1 MRAQKRKFIVHER
14 ECIDALEKIAD
25 DVCSIRCGKLGA
37 IEAICN
43 IQIYLDEISWD
54 SDGGLVFID
63 NRFAMQP
70 PQPELAT
77 ATLPNTP
84 VGEIAGEVAVR
95 KMKFHRCR
103 ILGRDSSVTEMPSVP
118 HVMFDSDA

>member
-25 DVCSIRCGKLGA
+25 DVCSSRCGKLGA

-43 IQIYLDEISWD
+43 IQVYLDDISWD
-54 SDGGLVFID
+54 SDGGPVFIG

-84 VGEIAGEVAVR
+84 VGDVAGAGSGRQENEI
-95 KMKFHRCR
+95 
-103 ILGRDSSVTEMPSVP
+103 SSESVIQNQGQKCDRP
-118 HVMFDSDA
+118 

>member
-43 IQIYLDEISWD
+43 IQVYLDDISWD
-54 SDGGLVFID
+54 SDGGPVFIG

-84 VGEIAGEVAVR
+84 VGDVAGAGSGRQENEI
-95 KMKFHRCR
+95 
-103 ILGRDSSVTEMPSVP
+103 SSESVIQNQGQKCDRP
-118 HVMFDSDA
+118 